1 MSLLEFWKGFK
12 FKKLQKGV
20 NKLDLLECIKSRR
33 SIRRYLDLE
42 IPTEKIGIIIEA
54 GAMAPSSGNL
64 QNWRFIIV
72 KDKET
77 RKQLANACLQ
87 QDWMATAPVHI
98 VICGISE
105 IAKQFYGIRGE
116 RLYTVQNCAAAIQNM
131 LLTAHDLELGACWV
145 GAFDENMV
153 RKAVS
158 IPENARPQSI
168 ITLGIPN
175 EIVPEPKK
183 TDLTHLAFIEKYNN
197 KIEDAE
203 SVMGFYGAAMQQ
215 RLQKEK
221 EKLDNATKKM
231 GTHIKKHGKKLLKKI
246 KEKINKR

>member
-1 MSLLEFWKGFK
+1 M
-12 FKKLQKGV
+12 
-20 NKLDLLECIKSRR
+20 DLLECIKGRR

-42 IPTEKIGIIIEA
+42 VPKEKIGIIIEA

-77 RKQLANACLQ
+77 RKQLADACLQ

-98 VICGISE
+98 VICGVSE
-105 IAKQFYGIRGE
+105 VAKQFYGLRGE
-116 RLYTVQNCAAAIQNM
+116 RLYTVQNCAAAMQNM

-145 GAFDENMV
+145 GAFEENMV

-158 IPENARPQSI
+158 IPKNARPQAI
-168 ITLGIPN
+168 ITIGIPN

-183 TDLTHLAFIEKYNN
+183 TDLTHLAFIEKYHN
-197 KIEDAE
+197 KIEDVE
-203 SVMGFYGAAMQQ
+203 SVMGYYGAAMQQ
-215 RLQKEK
+215 RLQKSK
-221 EKLDNATKKM
+221 ELIDKA
-231 GTHIKKHGKKLLKKI
+231 GTHLGKHGKRFLKKI
-246 KEKINKR
+246 KEKISKK

>member
-1 MSLLEFWKGFK
+1 M
-12 FKKLQKGV
+12 
-20 NKLDLLECIKSRR
+20 DILECIKGRR

-42 IPTEKIGIIIEA
+42 IPKEKIGIIIEA

-98 VICGISE
+98 VICGIDE
-105 IAKQFYGIRGE
+105 VARQFYGIRGE
-116 RLYTVQNCAAAIQNM
+116 RLYTIQNCAAAMQNM

-158 IPENARPQSI
+158 IPENARPQAI

-197 KIEDAE
+197 KVEDIE

-215 RLQKEK
+215 RLQKGK
-221 EKLDNATKKM
+221 EALDKTGAHL
-231 GTHIKKHGKKLLKKI
+231 GKHGKRILEKI

>member
-1 MSLLEFWKGFK
+1 
-12 FKKLQKGV
+12 V
-20 NKLDLLECIKSRR
+20 
-33 SIRRYLDLE
+33 
-42 IPTEKIGIIIEA
+42 PTEKIGIIIEA

-64 QNWRFIIV
+64 QNWRFVIV

-77 RKQLANACLQ
+77 RKQLADACLQ

-105 IAKQFYGIRGE
+105 VAKQFYGIRGE
-116 RLYTVQNCAAAIQNM
+116 RLYTVQNCAAAMQNM
-131 LLTAHDLELGACWV
+131 LLAAHDLELGACWV

-158 IPENARPQSI
+158 IPENARPQAI

-197 KIEDAE
+197 KIEDIE
-203 SVMGFYGAAMQQ
+203 STMGFYGAAMQQ
-215 RLQKEK
+215 RLQKGK
-221 EKLDNATKKM
+221 EVLDKT
-231 GTHIKKHGKKLLKKI
+231 GTHIGKHGKRILDKI
-246 KEKINKR
+246 KEKLNKR